1 MHRPLSGHG
10 SPPVIPA
17 IYQTGNDRPIFIP
30 VAGTEEEERE
40 EPEEDFLDPTEELR
54 TELFSQAYRQLK
66 TLDPINPELEMLTPN
81 PWVPSW
87 QDVQRVNDTLEA
99 AKATRYME
107 ENGEVPPTIWEMGW
121 GARGVAAER
130 MRGTSLPSN
139 YPGIDRYM
147 NGVATSIK
155 SIDLNAPSYQEP
167 WKLEGRINYLVNRL
181 AGFKE
186 ADWSD
191 IRIKPEDIRGRN
203 LDLVVPRGSLTRET
217 EETIFRCRMRAQ
229 RLGIGIIV
237 VQY

>member
-1 MHRPLSGHG
+1 
-10 SPPVIPA
+10 
-17 IYQTGNDRPIFIP
+17 
-30 VAGTEEEERE
+30 
-40 EPEEDFLDPTEELR
+40 
-54 TELFSQAYRQLK
+54 
-66 TLDPINPELEMLTPN
+66 MLTPN